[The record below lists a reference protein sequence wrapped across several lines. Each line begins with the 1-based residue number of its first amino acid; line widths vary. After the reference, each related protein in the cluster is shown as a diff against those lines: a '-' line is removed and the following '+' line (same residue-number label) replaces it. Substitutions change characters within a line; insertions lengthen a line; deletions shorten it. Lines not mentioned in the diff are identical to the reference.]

1 MTPRADVIAG
11 VAHVAMGPKSNSPA
25 AVHPP
30 LWNRSGAMAPACA
43 AGRIVEHVG
52 RAVEQSG
59 GVSHATN
66 AENSSRAGRVGD
78 RLRRHR
84 AATDHLSGQRPE
96 PAAAEQRSRRRARGG
111 PSRAPASIR
120 SRSRSSP
127 SQPAPAQQQ
136 GGRVRGAAGGAAGG
150 AVIGAV
156 AGDAGKG
163 AAVGAV
169 TGTVVG
175 GSRQRRANRASGEQQ
190 QASQQQS
197 SQAMVTFNRAVGACM
212 TGRGYTVQ

>member
-1 MTPRADVIAG
+1 MQRMLKIPVALAVWAIAFAAIAQQPIIYPAKGQSPQQQSSDLASCQGWAKQSTG
-11 VAHVAMGPKSNSPA
+11 VDPVAIAQHS
-25 AVHPP
+25 
-30 LWNRSGAMAPACA
+30 
-43 AGRIVEHVG
+43 
-52 RAVEQSG
+52 
-59 GVSHATN
+59 
-66 AENSSRAGRVGD
+66 
-78 RLRRHR
+78 
-84 AATDHLSGQRPE
+84 
-96 PAAAEQRSRRRARGG
+96 
-111 PSRAPASIR
+111 
-120 SRSRSSP
+120 